1 MEDALALL
9 EEMEFPA
16 EERPNAVTTVSLAKE
31 LRAWLAKG
39 GPDDDMHTVA
49 WLERQSGVSKRVI
62 RRILSEGCHTTKEE
76 TADRLMSAIDRLDL
90 FHTLEFVVDGRAAK
104 ARRTG
109 CVSPAAP
116 RRSAKSQTAALARK

>member
-1 MEDALALL
+1 MDDPLTALAGLD
-9 EEMEFPA
+9 FPL
-16 EERPNAVTTVSLAKE
+16 EERPNAVTTASLAKE

-39 GPDDDMHTVA
+39 GPDDDTHTVA

-62 RRILSEGCHTTKEE
+62 RRILSEGCRTTKEE

-104 ARRTG
+104 PRQAR
-109 CVSPAAP
+109 CVSSPAVACGETGELSP
-116 RRSAKSQTAALARK
+116 GLR